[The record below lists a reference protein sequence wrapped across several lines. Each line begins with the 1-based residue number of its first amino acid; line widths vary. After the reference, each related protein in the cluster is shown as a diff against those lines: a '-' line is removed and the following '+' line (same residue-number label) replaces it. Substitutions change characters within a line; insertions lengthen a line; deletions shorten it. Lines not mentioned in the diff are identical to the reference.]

1 MRIAIFGANGPTG
14 RLLTQQALD
23 ASHHV
28 VAATRRPDSF
38 PVAHERLEVE
48 AADVHDPEQVA
59 AVVDGCDAV
68 LSTLGVPFTREPVTV
83 YSVGARHIVEA
94 MHQHGVKRLV
104 VVSSSA
110 TYPHHHADGGFLL
123 NRVLQPIVI
132 RTIGRTTYADMRG
145 MEGLV
150 RASGLDWTIVRPS
163 GLFDLERPTPY
174 HLDEDEAPGVFTAR
188 VDLAAAML
196 DQLHLEDYVGKAV
209 AVTTT
214 TGTPT
219 LWQMLRKEA
228 GSKKAA

>member
-14 RLLTQQALD
+14 RLLTQQSLD
-23 ASHHV
+23 AGHHV
-28 VAATRRPDSF
+28 VAATRQPTAF
-38 PVAHERLEVE
+38 PLAHERLEVE
-48 AADVHDPEQVA
+48 SADVNDPEQVA

-68 LSTLGVPFTREPVTV
+68 LSTLGVPFTREAITV

-94 MHQHGVKRLV
+94 MHRHGVKRLV

-123 NRVLQPIVI
+123 NRVLQPIVT
-132 RTIGRTTYADMRG
+132 RTIGKTTYADMRA

-150 RASGLDWTIVRPS
+150 RASDLDWTIVRPS
-163 GLFDLERPTPY
+163 GLFDLDRPTAY

-188 VDLAAAML
+188 IDLAAAIL
-196 DQLHLEDYVGKAV
+196 DQLHLDTYVGKAV

-219 LWQMLRKEA
+219 LFQMLRKEA